1 MMELTKKTVLCVGL
15 NPAIDTTIQLGVL
28 SLGTVNRAWE
38 GSSHPAGKALNVA
51 KLLSQL
57 GGGAYEVLMTGFL
70 GADNAHEFT
79 EAFSAYDI
87 KNHCILVAGATR
99 QNIKV
104 AEQDGRMTDI
114 NGAGFVVTQADKTAF
129 AEALP
134 TLCAKAD
141 VVVVSGSLPKGVSL
155 EDFSFW
161 LSLVKNSGAKLVVD
175 TSGDAL
181 KAAVGVQPWLIK
193 PNADELFSAFGLNS
207 DTKEAQREAFESL
220 KDSVTQIV
228 LSRGEAGVTWLKAD
242 GSLVANAPKVNVL
255 STVGAGDS
263 LLSGMV
269 HGFLMGG
276 KDAEV
281 LSRAV
286 ALAAHG
292 VSLVG
297 VGVPDE
303 HRWDELQAQIT
314 VSSFE

>member
-1 MMELTKKTVLCVGL
+1 MMDVTKKTVLCVGL

-28 SLGTVNRAWE
+28 SLGTVNRAWA

-57 GGGAYEVLMTGFL
+57 GGGASEVLMTGFL

-79 EAFSAYDI
+79 EVFSAYDI

-114 NGAGFVVTQADKTAF
+114 NGAGFEVTEADKTAF
-129 AEALP
+129 AETLP
-134 TLCAKAD
+134 ALCAKAD
-141 VVVVSGSLPKGVSL
+141 VVVVSGSLPKGVLL

-161 LSLVKNSGAKLVVD
+161 LSLIKNSGAKLVVD

-181 KAAVGVQPWLIK
+181 KAAVRVQPWLIK
-193 PNADELFSAFGLNS
+193 PNADELFSAFGLDS
-207 DTKEAQREAFESL
+207 DTKEAQRAAFENL

-228 LSRGEAGVTWLKAD
+228 LSRGELGVTWLKAD
-242 GSLVANAPKVNVL
+242 GSLVANTPKVNVL

-269 HGFLMGG
+269 HGLLMGG
-276 KDAEV
+276 QDAEV